1 MGDVWSVLLPPAA
14 PEEAIV
20 APEEAIVAAL
30 VDGLVVRWVVVLALI
45 PPRPLFRVL
54 GIFTE

>member
-20 APEEAIVAAL
+20 AAL
-30 VDGLVVRWVVVLALI
+30 VDGIVVRRVVVLALV
-45 PPRPLFRVL
+45 PPRPLFDVL

>member
-1 MGDVWSVLLPPAA
+1 MGDMWSDPLPPAG
-14 PEEAIV
+14 
-20 APEEAIVAAL
+20 PEEAIVAAL
-30 VDGLVVRWVVVLALI
+30 VDGLVVRRVVELALL

>member
-20 APEEAIVAAL
+20 AAL
-30 VDGLVVRWVVVLALI
+30 VDGLVVRWVVALSLL
-45 PPRPLFRVL
+45 PPRPLFHVL